1 MEMINALGR
10 RKSAVARVF
19 VKNGDGNIVI
29 NGKPLEAYFPQAHIR
44 NKVSDPF
51 NVVSIENT
59 YDIRVNV
66 KAVELR
72 VRLKPSDS
80 VFRGHLYK
88 SMRTSKSRSRIKNC
102 SQGMPDRSRE
112 RNTED
117 QRREKHSSSASV
129 NRLFYY
135 SIQEKLSQQCIHQL
149 MRNY

>member
-19 VKNGDGNIVI
+19 VQNGDGNIVI

-66 KAVELR
+66 KGGGITGQAEAIRLGISRALVQINEDFKKPLKDQKLLTRDARSVER
-72 VRLKPSDS
+72 KKYGRPKARKA
-80 VFRGHLYK
+80 FQF
-88 SMRTSKSRSRIKNC
+88 SKR
-102 SQGMPDRSRE
+102 
-112 RNTED
+112 
-117 QRREKHSSSASV
+117 
-129 NRLFYY
+129 
-135 SIQEKLSQQCIHQL
+135 
-149 MRNY
+149 